1 MVALRQT
8 APYNAGMFAA
18 LRKNGV
24 ALLLIAS
31 HAIVLAII
39 AYFDIRWSK
48 LVGSRAGRSVAGAAV
63 LIGGGADAGLLGL
76 WAALGS
82 NRTIVKWVATAACVV
97 CWWCVYDPDAIWI
110 VRNWSSFGDYAMQ
123 YHIYTHYVGVAALAA
138 LTIAASAAALGVVK
152 RRGAEFRML
161 SADELQRER
170 GQGQFQISH
179 LLLLTAVLSLVLA
192 FSVNGRPWL
201 SRPVSLRW
209 NFPAYAPFYS
219 AEAVMFSGFSLATI
233 TLVSAWAALG
243 FGRPWLRLAMA
254 LAAAC
259 FIGFAWAFAFT
270 SPRHQDRLLWNVAYS
285 AGVALLQAAMMSA
298 ALVIVRNRG
307 YRFAPA
313 AEQPRPSSDETASL

>member
-1 MVALRQT
+1 MSAH
-8 APYNAGMFAA
+8 YNAGMLAA
-18 LRKNGV
+18 LRKTFV
-24 ALLLIAS
+24 ALLLVAS
-31 HAIVLAII
+31 HALVLAII

-48 LVGSRAGRSVAGAAV
+48 LVGSRSGRSAAGAAV
-63 LIGGGADAGLLGL
+63 LIGGGADVGLLGL

-82 NRTIVKWVATAACVV
+82 NRAVVKWLATAVCVV
-97 CWWCVYDPDAIWI
+97 CWWGLYDPDAIWI

-123 YHIYTHYVGVAALAA
+123 YHIYTHYVGVAALAM
-138 LTIAASAAALGVVK
+138 LTIAASAVALGIVK
-152 RRGAEFRML
+152 RRGAEFRKL

-201 SRPVSLRW
+201 SRSVSLRW
-209 NFPAYAPFYS
+209 HFPAYAPFYS
-219 AEAVMFSGFSLATI
+219 AEAVMYSGFSLAAI
-233 TLVSAWAALG
+233 TLAAAWAALG
-243 FGRPWLRLAMA
+243 YGRPWLRLAMA

-270 SPRHQDRLLWNVAYS
+270 SPRHQDRLFWNVAYS
-285 AGVALLQAAMMSA
+285 AGVGFLQAALMSA
-298 ALVIVRNRG
+298 ALLVVRSRG

-313 AEQPRPSSDETASL
+313 LEASPGDTNHATADSC

>member
-1 MVALRQT
+1 
-8 APYNAGMFAA
+8 MFAA
-18 LRKNGV
+18 LRKNAV

-39 AYFDIRWSK
+39 AYFGIRWSN
-48 LVGSRAGRSVAGAAV
+48 LVGSRAGRSAAGAAV
-63 LIGGGADAGLLGL
+63 LIGAGADAGLLGL
-76 WAALGS
+76 WAALGA
-82 NRTIVKWVATAACVV
+82 NRAIVKWLATAACVV
-97 CWWCVYDPDAIWI
+97 CWCGVYDPDAIWI
-110 VRNWSSFGDYAMQ
+110 VRNWSWYGDYAMQ
-123 YHIYTHYVGVAALAA
+123 YHVYTHYVGVAALAT
-138 LTIAASAAALGVVK
+138 LTISASALALGIVK
-152 RRGAEFRML
+152 RRGAEFRKI
-161 SADELQRER
+161 SPDELQRER

-209 NFPAYAPFYS
+209 HFPAYAPFYS
-219 AEAVMFSGFSLATI
+219 AEAVMYSGFSLATI
-233 TLVSAWAALG
+233 TLASAWAALG

-270 SPRHQDRLLWNVAYS
+270 APRHEGRLLWNIAYS
-285 AGVALLQAAMMSA
+285 AGVGLLQAAVLSG
-298 ALVIVRNRG
+298 ALLVVRNRG

-313 AEQPRPSSDETASL
+313 AGESPRDADKIASL